1 MSTPAQAPPPAF
13 ARTEP
18 ARQSVLRDHLMSKKL
33 LVCLGTGGVGKTTS
47 SAMLALCAAYLGRRT
62 VVLTI
67 DPARR
72 LADALGVGSL
82 DSMPKQVP

>member
-1 MSTPAQAPPPAF
+1 MQ
-13 ARTEP
+13 
-18 ARQSVLRDHLMSKKL
+18 KKL

-62 VVLTI
+62 AVLTI

-82 DSMPKQVP
+82 DSTPKAVPSEKLWPGLVRTLGGPLI